1 MRPRARIIA
10 LCIAGILVGLGY
22 LWYTASGPHSS
33 PDISLIT
40 VDGETL
46 SLAQLRGR
54 PLLVTFWATTC
65 TSCVREIP
73 HLAELYEELSPRG
86 LEIIGIA
93 MHHDPP
99 NRVLDMRRTRNIPYP
114 VALDLQADAAR
125 AFGNVRV
132 TPTSFLI
139 AADGR
144 IMYRRIGTLDMTRLR
159 QDILAM
165 LPQEQIS
172 RPPAAGDRT
181 GYART
186 MNTDNPI

>member
-1 MRPRARIIA
+1 MRPRARFIA
-10 LCIAGILVGLGY
+10 LFAAGILGSLGY
-22 LWYTASGPHSS
+22 LWHTLSGPHTS
-33 PDISLIT
+33 PDISLLT

-46 SLAQLRGR
+46 LLASLRGR

-73 HLAELYEELSPRG
+73 HLVKLYNELSPSG

-99 NRVLDMRRTRNIPYP
+99 DQVLTMRRTRNIPYP
-114 VALDLQADAAR
+114 VALDLQAEAAR

-139 AADGR
+139 APDGR
-144 IMYRRIGTLDMTRLR
+144 IMYRKIGALDMPLLR
-159 QDILAM
+159 QAILAM
-165 LPQEQIS
+165 LPQEQ
-172 RPPAAGDRT
+172 AGRRVVAD
-181 GYART
+181 G
-186 MNTDNPI
+186 PS

>member
-1 MRPRARIIA
+1 MRPRARFIA
-10 LCIAGILVGLGY
+10 LFAAGILGGLGY
-22 LWYTASGPHSS
+22 LWHTTSGLHTS
-33 PDISLIT
+33 PDISLLT
-40 VDGETL
+40 VDGRTL
-46 SLAQLRGR
+46 PLATLRGR

-73 HLAELYEELSPRG
+73 HLVELYQELSPRG

-99 NRVLDMRRTRNIPYP
+99 DQVLAMRRARNIPYP

-139 AADGR
+139 APDGR
-144 IMYRRIGTLDMTRLR
+144 IVYRRTGSLDMTRLR
-159 QDILAM
+159 QAIIHM
-165 LPQEQIS
+165 LPQEQTG
-172 RPPAAGDRT
+172 RPAVAGGQT
-181 GYART
+181 
-186 MNTDNPI
+186 

>member
-1 MRPRARIIA
+1 MKPSTRFIA
-10 LCIAGILVGLGY
+10 LCVAGILGGLAW
-22 LWYTASGPHSS
+22 LWYSSTGLRNS
-33 PDISLIT
+33 PDIDLLT

-46 SLAQLRGR
+46 TLAALRGR

-65 TSCVREIP
+65 SSCVREIP
-73 HLAELYEELSPRG
+73 HLSELYAEFSLRG

-99 NRVLDMRRTRNIPYP
+99 DQVLAMREARNIPYP
-114 VALDLQADAAR
+114 LVLDLQAAAAR

-139 AADGR
+139 APDGR
-144 IMYRRIGTLDMTRLR
+144 IVYRKIGALDTTRLR

-165 LPQEQIS
+165 LPQKQ
-172 RPPAAGDRT
+172 AARSPLADGRT
-181 GYART
+181 
-186 MNTDNPI
+186 